1 MELNKFLLSLFICLQ
16 AISTVVLWSLNST
29 EVASQAKFTIFLAI
43 DLVCFAMVAYSYRKL
58 SWGLLISSA
67 WILVGSFGLVV
78 LFFSAVLFP

>member
-58 SWGLLISSA
+58 SWGLLISPV

-78 LFFSAVLFP
+78 LFFSAVLFL